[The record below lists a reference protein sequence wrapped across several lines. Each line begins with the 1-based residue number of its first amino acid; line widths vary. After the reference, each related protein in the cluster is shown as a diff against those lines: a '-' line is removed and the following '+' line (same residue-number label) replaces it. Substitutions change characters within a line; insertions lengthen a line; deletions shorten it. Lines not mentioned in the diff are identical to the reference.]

1 MLLFISLISC
11 IRFIQAQ
18 DVFTE
23 LPDHRAPIAKEWQA
37 VKGTHAAWGTSD
49 VRYAWHSLPNIKD
62 LKRIETLTAW
72 RGERVSS
79 QAVVYT
85 SIATDSL
92 APLTLQLSTFKN
104 GKHVLPSKAVKAAFV
119 RYVKTDAWSTPEG
132 RGAGCGYRND
142 HTLYDSA
149 MIADMIDPHLE
160 CIGMDAMSVRTIWVN
175 CQVPT
180 DAITGIY
187 SGTLSIKAGKRTI
200 AKLPL
205 NAWKPS

>member
-1 MLLFISLISC
+1 MKKTLLFIAWISC
-11 IRFIQAQ
+11 ISFTRAQ

-23 LPDHRAPIAKEWQA
+23 LPDHKTPIIEEWKS
-37 VKGTHAAWGTSD
+37 VKGMHAAWGTSN

-62 LKRIETLTAW
+62 LKRTETLTAW

-85 SIATDSL
+85 GIATDSL
-92 APLTLQLSTFKN
+92 APLTLHLSTFKN
-104 GKHVLPSKAVKAAFV
+104 GKHTLSPQAMKAAFV

-149 MIADMIDPHLE
+149 MVADMIDPHLE
-160 CIGMDAMSVRTIWVN
+160 QIGMDERSVRTIWVN

-180 DAITGIY
+180 DAIAGTY
-187 SGTLSIKAGKRTI
+187 SGTLSIKAGKHTI

-205 NAWKPS
+205 NT